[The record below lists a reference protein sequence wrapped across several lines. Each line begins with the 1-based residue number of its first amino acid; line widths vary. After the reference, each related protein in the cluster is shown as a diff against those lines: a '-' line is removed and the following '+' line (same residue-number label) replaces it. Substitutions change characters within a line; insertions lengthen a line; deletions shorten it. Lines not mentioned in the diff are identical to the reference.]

1 MSLHRVLQEVK
12 LHNTKLD
19 LKVWNLYTD
28 GFEGMECSGSCSFQR
43 QVWKFIA
50 PPKIQNFI
58 WLVIQK
64 KLCMRSFLCI
74 QLLLPLDWSFCP
86 FYTNIIETTDHV
98 LIYYQFAWK
107 LWTKLFSWRGSLG
120 VFQTHLMSHC
130 INSQ

>member
-1 MSLHRVLQEVK
+1 LHRVLQEVK

-19 LKVWNLYTD
+19 LKVWNLCTD
-28 GFEGMECSGSCSFQR
+28 GLEGMECSGSCSFQR

-58 WLVIQK
+58 WLVIQN
-64 KLCMRSFLCI
+64 KLCIRSFLCI

-86 FYTNIIETTDHV
+86 FYTNIIDYRSCVDLLPICMEIMDQT
-98 LIYYQFAWK
+98 
-107 LWTKLFSWRGSLG
+107 LFLEGGSLG
-120 VFQTHLMSHC
+120 VFQTHLMSSY